1 MPDLTELELEHIR
14 QIIFLN
20 ENKYQ
25 KINIYL
31 SQIQDI
37 QVQQMFNNI
46 KYKTITY
53 KFFKHIKI
61 LYQKGWKNGR
71 KNNDKW
77 YYKRFKV

>member
-1 MPDLTELELEHIR
+1 MKGTKMPDLTELELEHIR

-46 KYKTITY
+46 EQEALNTKQLLTSFLNT
-53 KFFKHIKI
+53 
-61 LYQKGWKNGR
+61 
-71 KNNDKW
+71 
-77 YYKRFKV
+77 

>member
-1 MPDLTELELEHIR
+1 MKGTKMPDLTELELEHIR

-20 ENKYQ
+20 DTKYQ

-46 KYKTITY
+46 AQEALNTKQLLTSFLNT
-53 KFFKHIKI
+53 
-61 LYQKGWKNGR
+61 
-71 KNNDKW
+71 
-77 YYKRFKV
+77 